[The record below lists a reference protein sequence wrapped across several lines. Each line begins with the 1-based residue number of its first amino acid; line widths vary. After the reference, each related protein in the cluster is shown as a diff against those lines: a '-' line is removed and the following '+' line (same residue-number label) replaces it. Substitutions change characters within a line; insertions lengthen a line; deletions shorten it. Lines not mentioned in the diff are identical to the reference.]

1 MTSILSQGAVYVR
14 FPLLSWNCIFAL
26 YFISMIVK
34 DSNGNQLND
43 GDSVILIKSLPVKGT
58 SITLKKG
65 TVIKNIKLTDDD
77 AEVDCKVEKMR
88 IVLKTA
94 FLKKG

>member
-1 MTSILSQGAVYVR
+1 
-14 FPLLSWNCIFAL
+14 
-26 YFISMIVK
+26 MIVK

-94 FLKKG
+94 FPKKG

>member
-1 MTSILSQGAVYVR
+1 
-14 FPLLSWNCIFAL
+14 
-26 YFISMIVK
+26 MIVK

-65 TVIKNIKLTDDD
+65 TVIKNIKLTEDD

>member
-1 MTSILSQGAVYVR
+1 
-14 FPLLSWNCIFAL
+14 
-26 YFISMIVK
+26 MIVK
-34 DSNGNQLND
+34 DSNGNPLNE

-65 TVIKNIKLTDDD
+65 TVIKNIRLTEDDE
-77 AEVDCKVEKMR
+77 EVECRVDKMK

>member
-1 MTSILSQGAVYVR
+1 ME
-14 FPLLSWNCIFAL
+14 
-26 YFISMIVK
+26 VK
-34 DSNGNQLND
+34 DSNGNMLKD

-58 SITLKKG
+58 QITLKKG
-65 TVIKNIKLTDDD
+65 MVIKNIKLTEDDG
-77 AEVDCKVEKMR
+77 EVDCKVEKMR

>member
-1 MTSILSQGAVYVR
+1 M
-14 FPLLSWNCIFAL
+14 N
-26 YFISMIVK
+26 VK
-34 DSNGNQLND
+34 DSNGNPLQE

-65 TVIKNIKLTDDD
+65 MVIKNIRLTEDE
-77 AEVDCKVEKMR
+77 AEVECKVEKMK
-88 IVLKTA
+88 IVLKTI

>member
-1 MTSILSQGAVYVR
+1 MV
-14 FPLLSWNCIFAL
+14 
-26 YFISMIVK
+26 VK

-58 SITLKKG
+58 SVTLKKG

-88 IVLKTA
+88 IVLKTE

>member
-1 MTSILSQGAVYVR
+1 M
-14 FPLLSWNCIFAL
+14 FAFYKL
-26 YFISMIVK
+26 MNVK
-34 DSNGNQLND
+34 DSNGNPLKE

-65 TVIKNIKLTDDD
+65 IVIKNIHLTEDE
-77 AEVDCKVEKMR
+77 AEVECKVEKMK
-88 IVLKTA
+88 IVLKTM

>member
-1 MTSILSQGAVYVR
+1 MD
-14 FPLLSWNCIFAL
+14 
-26 YFISMIVK
+26 VK
-34 DSNGNQLND
+34 DSNGNLLND

-65 TVIKNIKLTDDD
+65 TVIKNIRLTDDD

-88 IVLKTA
+88 VVLKTS
-94 FLKKG
+94 FLKKGN

>member
-1 MTSILSQGAVYVR
+1 
-14 FPLLSWNCIFAL
+14 
-26 YFISMIVK
+26 MIVK

-65 TVIKNIKLTDDD
+65 TVIKNIKLTEDDG
-77 AEVDCKVEKMR
+77 EVDCKVEKMR
-88 IVLKTA
+88 IVLKTM

>member
-1 MTSILSQGAVYVR
+1 MV
-14 FPLLSWNCIFAL
+14 
-26 YFISMIVK
+26 VK

-65 TVIKNIKLTDDD
+65 TVIKNIKLTDND

-88 IVLKTA
+88 IVLKTE

>member
-1 MTSILSQGAVYVR
+1 MD
-14 FPLLSWNCIFAL
+14 
-26 YFISMIVK
+26 VK
-34 DSNGNQLND
+34 DSNGNMLKD

-65 TVIKNIKLTDDD
+65 MVIKNIRLTEDD
-77 AEVDCKVEKMR
+77 AEVESKADKMR
-88 IVLKTA
+88 VVLKTA

>member
-1 MTSILSQGAVYVR
+1 MVVI
-14 FPLLSWNCIFAL
+14 
-26 YFISMIVK
+26 

-88 IVLKTA
+88 IVLKTE